1 MNVAAAR
8 SFLFVPGHRP
18 DRFAKAEAAG
28 ADVVVLDL
36 EDAVGAELKAE
47 ARENVLAWLEAGH
60 EAVVR
65 INAADTPWFT
75 EDVAVA
81 GVLATAVMVPKAED
95 PDVLGQLSDVAI
107 IPLLETALGIAR
119 SVDLCGAPAVI
130 RAAFG
135 SVDLA
140 AELGVDHRSQD
151 ALRHARSAV
160 VLAAA
165 AAGRPA
171 PIDGVT
177 TTLDDEGALTADIE
191 AAITLGFSGKL
202 CIHPRQVDPVNRA
215 FTPSDADVQ
224 WARDVLA
231 ASTGDGSV
239 VVLNGQMVDRP
250 VLLRA
255 ERILARV
262 AAH

>member
-36 EDAVGAELKAE
+36 EDAVGAQLKAV
-47 ARENVLAWLEAGH
+47 ARENVRDWLEAGH

-65 INAADTPWFT
+65 INAAGTPWFG
-75 EDVAVA
+75 EDAAVA
-81 GVLATAVMVPKAED
+81 SALATAVMVPKAED
-95 PDVLGQLSDVAI
+95 PEVLGELSGAAV
-107 IPLLETALGIAR
+107 IPLLETALGIVR
-119 SVDLCGAPAVI
+119 SVALCGAPSVI
-130 RAAFG
+130 RPAFG

-140 AELGVDHRSQD
+140 AELGVDHRSQE

-165 AAGRPA
+165 ATGRPG

-177 TTLDDEGALTADIE
+177 TALDDEGALTADVE
-191 AAITLGFSGKL
+191 AAITLGFTGKL
-202 CIHPRQVDPVNRA
+202 CIHPRQVAHVNRGC
-215 FTPSDADVQ
+215 TPSDADVR

-231 ASTGDGSV
+231 ASADGSV
-239 VVLNGQMVDRP
+239 AVLNGQMIDRP

-262 AAH
+262 ATH

>member
-8 SFLFVPGHRP
+8 SFLFAPGHRP

-36 EDAVGAELKAE
+36 EDAVGAELKAV
-47 ARENVLAWLEAGH
+47 ARENVRAWLEAGH

-81 GVLATAVMVPKAED
+81 GALATAVMVPKAED
-95 PDVLGQLSDVAI
+95 PAVLAELSGT
-107 IPLLETALGIAR
+107 IPLIETALGIVR
-119 SVDLCGAPAVI
+119 SVDLCGAPSVI
-130 RAAFG
+130 RPAFG

-140 AELGVDHRSQD
+140 AELGVDHRSQE

-165 AAGRPA
+165 ATSRPA

-177 TTLDDEGALTADIE
+177 TALDDEGALTADIE

-231 ASTGDGSV
+231 ASADDGSV
-239 VVLNGQMVDRP
+239 VVLNGQMIDRP

-262 AAH
+262 AAR

>member
-1 MNVAAAR
+1 VNVAAAR

-36 EDAVGAELKAE
+36 EDAVGAELKAA
-47 ARENVLAWLEAGH
+47 ARENVRAWLEAGH

-65 INAADTPWFT
+65 INAADTPWFA

-81 GVLATAVMVPKAED
+81 GALATAVMVPKAED
-95 PDVLGQLSDVAI
+95 PAVLGELSGMGIV
-107 IPLLETALGIAR
+107 PLIETALGIVR
-119 SVDLCGAPAVI
+119 SVALCGAPSVI
-130 RAAFG
+130 RLAFG

-140 AELGVDHRSQD
+140 AELGVDHRSQE

-165 AAGRPA
+165 AAGRPG

-177 TTLDDEGALTADIE
+177 TALDDKSALTADIE
-191 AAITLGFSGKL
+191 AAITLGFTGKL
-202 CIHPRQVDPVNRA
+202 CIHPRQVDHVNRA
-215 FTPSDADVQ
+215 FTPSATDVQ

-231 ASTGDGSV
+231 ASADGSV
-239 VVLNGQMVDRP
+239 VVLNGQMIDRP

-262 AAH
+262 ATH

>member
-1 MNVAAAR
+1 VNVAAAR

-36 EDAVGAELKAE
+36 EDAVGAGLKAQ
-47 ARENVLAWLEAGH
+47 ARENVRAWLEAGH

-81 GVLATAVMVPKAED
+81 GMLATAVMVPKAED
-95 PDVLGQLSDVAI
+95 PDMLGQLSDVAI

-165 AAGRPA
+165 AEGRPG

-177 TTLDDEGALTADIE
+177 TTLDDEGALTADIG

-231 ASTGDGSV
+231 SSSGDGSV
-239 VVLNGQMVDRP
+239 VVLNGQMIDRP

-262 AAH
+262 AAQ